1 MRFLPLV
8 WAALR
13 RKPVRSVL
21 VFLSVTV
28 AFTLFGLMIGL
39 SDTMALMEAR
49 AHPDR
54 IWTLPRFD
62 INGGMPVAV
71 AKRIARMPGVKNTT
85 VMYYL
90 QGYVGDPK
98 NHTTIFFLDDEY
110 GRIFPD
116 WGPTTEQWDM
126 IRHDRTAMVIS
137 RTWAARYHKKAG
149 DTFTL
154 IAPDTPKADGTR
166 TWSFKIAAVGEE
178 SSQNTGGYAMANY
191 AYFDES
197 LPVANRG
204 RISEVDLQAT
214 DPAVVDALAAQIDKL
229 FANSGNPVSSQP
241 EKLLY
246 VLGNNWGGVDVNAVT
261 RDIALVGLLMIL
273 YLTSSVLAKS
283 VRERLAE
290 FATLKSFGFSDGLVI
305 GLVAA
310 EATLPCLA
318 GAALGVALAGLLA
331 RQIPAF
337 MPPDV
342 GIPMPTVSPE
352 VFFSALVCAGLVA
365 MGSVVLPALRLA
377 RLDIA
382 AALSERG

>member
-1 MRFLPLV
+1 MRFLPLI

-13 RKPVRSVL
+13 RKPVRSIL

-39 SDTMALMEAR
+39 SDTLHLMEKR

-54 IWTLPRFD
+54 IWTFPRFD

-71 AKRIARMPGVKNTT
+71 AKRIASIPGVKNTT

-98 NHTTIFFLDDEY
+98 NHTAIFFLDDEY

-116 WGPTTEQWDM
+116 WGPTPEQWDL

-137 RTWAARYHKKAG
+137 RTWAAQFHKKAG
-149 DTFTL
+149 DTFTI
-154 IAPDTPKADGTR
+154 IAPDTLKADGTR
-166 TWSFKIAAVGEE
+166 TWTFKVAAIGEE

-214 DPAVVDALAAQIDKL
+214 DPAVVDALAARIERL

-246 VLGNNWGGVDVNAVT
+246 VLGSNWGGVDVNAVT
-261 RDIALVGLLMIL
+261 RDVALVGLLMIL

-305 GLVAA
+305 GLVGA
-310 EATLPCLA
+310 EAALPCLA
-318 GAALGVALAGLLA
+318 GAVCGVAVAGVLA
-331 RQIPAF
+331 RQIPALL
-337 MPPDV
+337 PPDV
-342 GIPMPTVSPE
+342 GIPLPTISPV
-352 VFFSALVCAGLVA
+352 VFFWALICAGLVA
-365 MGSVVLPALRLA
+365 LGSAIVPALRLA

-382 AALSERG
+382 TALSERG

>member
-13 RKPVRSVL
+13 RKPVRSIL

-39 SDTMALMEAR
+39 SDTMALMEKR

-54 IWTLPRFD
+54 IWTLTRFD
-62 INGGMPVAV
+62 MDGMPIAV
-71 AKRIARMPGVKNTT
+71 AKRIARLPGVKNTT

-98 NHTTIFFLDDEY
+98 NHTAIFFLDDEY

-116 WGPTTEQWDM
+116 WGPSLEQWDM

-137 RTWAARYHKKAG
+137 RKWAAQYHKKAG
-149 DTFTL
+149 DTFTI
-154 IAPDTPKADGTR
+154 IAPDTVKADGTKVW
-166 TWSFKIAAVGEE
+166 TFKIAAIGEE
-178 SSQNTGGYAMANY
+178 STQNTGGYAMANY

-197 LPVANRG
+197 LPLANRG
-204 RISEVDLQAT
+204 RISEVDMQAT
-214 DPAVVDALAAQIDKL
+214 DPAAVDALAARIDAL
-229 FANSGNPVSSQP
+229 FANSGNPTRSLP
-241 EKLLY
+241 EKTVY
-246 VLGNNWGGVDVNAVT
+246 AVSNNWGGVDANKVT
-261 RDIALVGLLMIL
+261 REVALVGLIMIL

-290 FATLKSFGFSDGLVI
+290 FATLKSFGFSDGIVI

-310 EATLPCLA
+310 EAALPCLL
-318 GAALGVALAGLLA
+318 GAVCGVALAGVIVLRL
-331 RQIPAF
+331 PAL
-337 MPPDV
+337 MPPDAP
-342 GIPMPTVSPE
+342 IPVPTISPS
-352 VFFSALVCAGLVA
+352 VFFWALACAAAVA
-365 MGSVVLPALRLA
+365 LIGAILPALRLA

-382 AALSERG
+382 TALSER

>member
-13 RKPVRSVL
+13 RKPVRSIL

-39 SDTMALMEAR
+39 SDTMALMEKR

-54 IWTLPRFD
+54 VWTLPRFD
-62 INGGMPVAV
+62 VMGGMPVTV
-71 AKRIARMPGVKNTT
+71 AKTIARLPGVKNST

-98 NHTTIFFLDDEY
+98 NHTSIFFLDDEY

-116 WGPTTEQWDM
+116 WGPTPEQWDL
-126 IRHDRTAMVIS
+126 IRHNRTAVIMS
-137 RTWAARYHKKAG
+137 TKMAAQWHKKVG
-149 DTFTL
+149 DSFTI
-154 IAPDTPKADGTR
+154 IAPDTPKADGSR
-166 TWSFKIAAVGEE
+166 TWTFKVAGIGAEIT
-178 SSQNTGGYAMANY
+178 QNLGGYIIGNY
-191 AYFDES
+191 DYFDKS
-197 LPVANRG
+197 VPLASQG

-214 DPAVVDALAAQIDKL
+214 DPAIVDELAARIDRL
-229 FANSGNPVSSQP
+229 FANSGNPTSTQP

-246 VLGNNWGGVDVNAVT
+246 AVGSNWGGLDVNAVT

-273 YLTSSVLAKS
+273 YLSSSVLAKS

-290 FATLKSFGFSDGLVI
+290 FATLKSFGFSDRLVI

-310 EATLPCLA
+310 EAALPCLA
-318 GAALGVALAGLLA
+318 GGVCGVALAGLLA
-331 RQIPAF
+331 RQMSTV
-337 MPPDV
+337 MPPDAP
-342 GIPMPTVSPE
+342 IPEPTVSLS
-352 VFFSALVCAGLVA
+352 VFVWALACAGAVA
-365 MGSVVLPALRLA
+365 LIGAILPSLRLA

-382 AALSERG
+382 NALSERG